1 MQPVLATSLDLISNF
16 IQDFPA
22 ITAGSFR
29 SYRGVFGHRAYVVQA
44 AKTRGLEV
52 RDFGT
57 GRYFYRDGR
66 LIGGMQNLVTS
77 LVSSIAVSA
86 CRSKEV
92 TKELLEAAGVATPA
106 GIVLKTSDLEL
117 GLSYLGSAAG
127 LLVVKPSAGSAG
139 DGVTCSVSGNDEF
152 RDAWSRASAGRPSAS
167 SILIEEQIV
176 GLDIRAYVVG
186 DRVVAAATRLPAHVV
201 GDGRQTIAEL
211 IKAKS
216 AERAKNAYLAKFPLI
231 VDADHLARVGH
242 SMTTIPEHGAVALLN
257 ETANLHQGGE
267 NVDVTQFIS
276 DDLKDLA
283 VRAARAIPGLGAA
296 GIDLMVRTLDSS
308 DGAVVLE
315 ANTAANIT
323 VHHLPAYGDAVDVGG
338 ALVDEMIRISE

>member
-1 MQPVLATSLDLISNF
+1 MQLGLFTSLDLISNF
-16 IQDFPA
+16 IQTFPA
-22 ITAGSFR
+22 ITEGSFR
-29 SYRGVFGHRAYVVQA
+29 SYRGVTWHTAYIAQG
-44 AKTRGLEV
+44 AKARGLEV

-57 GRYFYRDGR
+57 WRCFYREGR
-66 LIGGMQNLVTS
+66 LIGGTQKMVTS
-77 LVSSIAVSA
+77 LVSSMAVSV
-86 CRSKEV
+86 CQSKEA

-106 GIVLKTSDLEL
+106 GIVLKASELER
-117 GLSYLGSAAG
+117 GLSYLGSATG

-139 DGVTCSVSGNDEF
+139 DGVTCSVSGNDGF
-152 RDAWSRASAGRPSAS
+152 REAWLRASAGRPSAS

-201 GDGRQTIAEL
+201 GDGRHTIAEL
-211 IKAKS
+211 IEAKL
-216 AERAKNAYLAKFPLI
+216 AERATNAYLAKFPLV
-231 VDADHLARVGH
+231 VDADHLARVGY

-267 NVDVTQFIS
+267 NVDVTQSIS

-296 GIDLMVRTLDSS
+296 GIDLMVRSLESA

-315 ANTAANIT
+315 ANTSANIT
-323 VHHLPAYGDAVDVGG
+323 VHHRPAYGDAVNVGK
-338 ALVDEMIRISE
+338 ALVDEMIRLSE

>member
-1 MQPVLATSLDLISNF
+1 MQLGLFTSLDLISNF
-16 IQDFPA
+16 IQTFPA
-22 ITAGSFR
+22 ITEGSFR
-29 SYRGVFGHRAYVVQA
+29 SYRGVTWHTAYIAQG
-44 AKTRGLEV
+44 AKARGLEV

-57 GRYFYRDGR
+57 GRCFYREGR
-66 LIGGMQNLVTS
+66 LIGGTQKMVTS
-77 LVSSIAVSA
+77 LVSSIAVSV
-86 CRSKEV
+86 CRSKEA

-106 GIVLKTSDLEL
+106 GIVLKTSELER
-117 GLSYLGSAAG
+117 GLSYLESATG

-152 RDAWSRASAGRPSAS
+152 REAWLRASAGLLSS
-167 SILIEEQIV
+167 SIMIEEQIV

-186 DRVVAAATRLPAHVV
+186 NRVVAAATRLPAHVV
-201 GDGRQTIAEL
+201 GDGRHTIAEL
-211 IKAKS
+211 IEAKL
-216 AERAKNAYLAKFPLI
+216 AERAKNAYLAKFPLV

-267 NVDVTQFIS
+267 NVDVTQSIS

-296 GIDLMVRTLDSS
+296 GIDLMVRSLESA

-315 ANTAANIT
+315 ANTSANIT
-323 VHHLPAYGDAVDVGG
+323 VHHRPAYGDAVNVGK
-338 ALVDEMIRISE
+338 ALVDEMIRLSE